1 MQAVVAAGGVG
12 GLAVTIPPHVV
23 VPSDSVAPTL
33 WLYITYIL
41 YHIFDIICSITIPPH
56 VVVPSG

>member
-33 WLYITYIL
+33 WLYIK
-41 YHIFDIICSITIPPH
+41 YHIFDIVSFITIPPH